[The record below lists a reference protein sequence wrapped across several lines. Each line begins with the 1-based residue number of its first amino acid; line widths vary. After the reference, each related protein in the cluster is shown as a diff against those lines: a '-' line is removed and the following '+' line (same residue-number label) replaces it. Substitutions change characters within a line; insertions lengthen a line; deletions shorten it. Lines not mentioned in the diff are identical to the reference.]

1 VLNAPRSGS
10 DAFAMKTRARQ
21 DVGNGR
27 WIIDGSKCWISG
39 AKEAGFF
46 LVFAN
51 AAPELKWVPSST
63 SPTFKLSLHALH
75 ALLLRHKGI
84 TAFIVDAGNPGLH
97 VGRNEH
103 KLGIRASSTCEVSF
117 TDCVVDA
124 DAVLGGVGNGY
135 KIAIG
140 LLNEGRI
147 GIAFQT
153 VGLAQGAFHHAMQ
166 VRTRCAR
173 VAFMNRSCRLSASIP
188 RSHSCFPFPSNQ
200 YMHTR

>member
-1 VLNAPRSGS
+1 
-10 DAFAMKTRARQ
+10 MKTRAHQ
-21 DVGNGR
+21 DVGSGR
-27 WIIDGSKCWISG
+27 WVINGSKCWISG
-39 AKEAGFF
+39 AKEAGVF

-51 AAPELKWVPSST
+51 AAPELKLV
-63 SPTFKLSLHALH
+63 SPITPMLSHCKLHVTPFGPLFT
-75 ALLLRHKGI
+75 RHKGI
-84 TAFIVDAGNPGLH
+84 TAFIVDASNPGLH

-117 TDCVVDA
+117 TDCIVEP
-124 DAVLGGVGNGY
+124 DAVLGGVGQGY

-166 VRTRCAR
+166 VGK
-173 VAFMNRSCRLSASIP
+173 
-188 RSHSCFPFPSNQ
+188 
-200 YMHTR
+200 